1 MGGFRT
7 VNPTFMLTGF
17 GIIFLLPTTCFGHA
31 LNPGVLEFNP
41 RGNDVFFQWSPPEPA
56 TSDPVP
62 GQERIAQS
70 GPIFEDSCSIG
81 IIAETANG
89 GFTGT
94 VSCNNRDKLGGE
106 VKGLKGLPCEVIV
119 VLNTET
125 GFHSQ
130 VLRHEPR
137 IFDLDLKAENNVTS
151 WSSYL
156 QLGTTHISEGF
167 DHLLFVAGL
176 LLLLGNL
183 RSCILALTSFTIG
196 HGISMALYTGGDLV
210 AQPALVETLISL
222 SLISLALE
230 VLRKSPSQEGLFRRF
245 PWGIA
250 LLFGLIHGLGFAGA
264 LMEIGLPEDAIW
276 PSLLAFNLGVE
287 LGQLVFAGVLFMV
300 LYGLKKQ
307 ISPRIVEIMAGYGIG
322 IMGIFWTMERGI
334 QL

>member
-1 MGGFRT
+1 M
-7 VNPTFMLTGF
+7 NPLFMLTVL
-17 GIIFLLPTTCFGHA
+17 GIIFMLPTPGFGHA

-41 RGNDVFFQWSPPEPA
+41 RGEHIFFQWSPPEPA

-70 GPIFEDSCSIG
+70 GPIFGEDCSIV
-81 IIAETANG
+81 ILTETGEG
-89 GFTGT
+89 GLTGT
-94 VSCNNRDKLGGE
+94 VSCRNPDKLEGQL
-106 VKGLKGLPCEVIV
+106 KGLKGLPCEVIV
-119 VLNTET
+119 VLSTES

-137 IFDLDLKAENNVTS
+137 VFDLNLKDANSGSS

-156 QLGTTHISEGF
+156 ELGTGHISEGF

-183 RSCILALTSFTIG
+183 RNCVLALTSFTIG
-196 HGISMALYTGGDLV
+196 HGISMALYTTGELV
-210 AQPALVETLISL
+210 AQPAVVETLISL
-222 SLISLALE
+222 SLIALALE
-230 VLRKSPSQEGLFRRF
+230 VLRKSSFEEGLFQRY
-245 PWGIA
+245 PWIIA
-250 LLFGLIHGLGFAGA
+250 LFFGLIHGLGFAGA
-264 LMEIGLPEDAIW
+264 LMEIGLPDEAIW
-276 PSLLAFNLGVE
+276 TSLLAFNLGVE
-287 LGQLVFAGVLFMV
+287 LGQLAFATVLFFL

-307 ISPRIVEIMAGYGIG
+307 INTRSVEIMAGYGIG